1 MNEITNKLLEEA
13 LSLPSHLRSALIDKL
28 IESLNIPIDKEI
40 DDLWS
45 MEAEKR
51 VDEVNSG
58 KIKSIPGEKVIK
70 EIHDRFSNE
79 L

>member
-1 MNEITNKLLEEA
+1 MNEITDKLLQEA

-28 IESLNIPIDKEI
+28 IESLNVPIDKEI

-45 MEAEKR
+45 IEAEKR
-51 VDEVNSG
+51 VDEVNSS

-70 EIHDRFSNE
+70 DIHDRFSNE

>member
-1 MNEITNKLLEEA
+1 MNDITDKLFQEA
-13 LSLPSHLRSALIDKL
+13 LSLPSHLRSVLIDKL
-28 IESLNIPIDKEI
+28 IESLNVPIDKEI
-40 DDLWS
+40 DESWS

-70 EIHDRFSNE
+70 DIHDRFSNE

>member
-1 MNEITNKLLEEA
+1 MNEITDKLLQEA

-28 IESLNIPIDKEI
+28 IESLNVPIDKEI

-51 VDEVNSG
+51 VDEVNSS

-70 EIHDRFSNE
+70 DIHDRFSNE
-79 L
+79 I